1 MAGYKAHLAT
11 SIVLGGVAAVGAF
24 TSLAI
29 GIILSPLIFLAV
41 LIGSF
46 LPDLDSDTGMP
57 VKMLFASLGM
67 VAAIWAGYMLLD
79 RVIDEPI
86 QSIAT
91 IVGSYGAVYIILQR
105 IFKKFTKHRGLFHS
119 ILALLIAMLTL
130 NYLLL
135 IFEFS
140 LFESGLISISLGVGY
155 LGHLILDEV
164 NSVVNLSGIPFIPN
178 RSLGSAL
185 KIGSKSTK
193 NNALALVVI
202 SILLYLNC
210 FSVIF
215 ELFFGFWIEYR
226 LNFHNWSEI

>member
-11 SIVLGGVAAVGAF
+11 GMLIGGITTTGAF
-24 TSLAI
+24 VVLAI
-29 GIILSPLIFLAV
+29 DILFSPFIFLAV
-41 LIGSF
+41 IIGSF

-67 VAAIWAGYMLLD
+67 VAAIWAGYVLLD

-140 LFESGLISISLGVGY
+140 LFESRLLSISLGVGY

-164 NSVVNLSGIPFIPN
+164 NSVINLSGIPFIPKK
-178 RSLGSAL
+178 SLGSAL
-185 KIGSKSTK
+185 KIVSKSSRV
-193 NNALALVVI
+193 NMIAFM
-202 SILLYLNC
+202 ILGILIIMTY
-210 FSVIF
+210 FQTST
-215 ELFFGFWIEYR
+215 
-226 LNFHNWSEI
+226 

>member
-11 SIVLGGVAAVGAF
+11 GMLIGGITTISVFIVL
-24 TSLAI
+24 AI
-29 GIILSPLIFLAV
+29 DILFSPFIFLAV
-41 LIGSF
+41 IIGSF

-67 VAAIWAGYMLLD
+67 VAAIWAGYVLLD

-140 LFESGLISISLGVGY
+140 LFESRLLSISLGVGY

-164 NSVVNLSGIPFIPN
+164 NSVINLSGIPFIPKK
-178 RSLGSAL
+178 SLGSAL
-185 KIGSKSTK
+185 KIVSKSSRV
-193 NNALALVVI
+193 NMIAFM
-202 SILLYLNC
+202 ILGILIIMTY
-210 FSVIF
+210 FQTST
-215 ELFFGFWIEYR
+215 
-226 LNFHNWSEI
+226 

>member
-11 SIVLGGVAAVGAF
+11 GMLIGGITTISAFIVL
-24 TSLAI
+24 AI
-29 GIILSPLIFLAV
+29 DILFSPFIFLAV
-41 LIGSF
+41 IIGSF

-57 VKMLFASLGM
+57 VKILFASLGM
-67 VAAIWAGYMLLD
+67 VAAIWVGYVLLD
-79 RVIDEPI
+79 RVSDEPI
-86 QSIAT
+86 KSIAT

-140 LFESGLISISLGVGY
+140 LFESGLLSISLGVGY

-202 SILLYLNC
+202 SILLYLNY
-210 FSVIF
+210 FSV
-215 ELFFGFWIEYR
+215 FG
-226 LNFHNWSEI
+226 

>member
-11 SIVLGGVAAVGAF
+11 GMLIGGITTISVFIVL
-24 TSLAI
+24 AI
-29 GIILSPLIFLAV
+29 DILFSPFIFLAV
-41 LIGSF
+41 IIGSF

-140 LFESGLISISLGVGY
+140 LFESRLLSISLGVGY

-164 NSVVNLSGIPFIPN
+164 NSVINLSGIPFIPKK
-178 RSLGSAL
+178 SLGSAL
-185 KIGSKSTK
+185 KIVSKSSRV
-193 NNALALVVI
+193 NMIAFM
-202 SILLYLNC
+202 ILGILIIMTY
-210 FSVIF
+210 FQTST
-215 ELFFGFWIEYR
+215 
-226 LNFHNWSEI
+226 

>member
-11 SIVLGGVAAVGAF
+11 GMLIGGITTISVFIVL
-24 TSLAI
+24 AI
-29 GIILSPLIFLAV
+29 DILFSPFIFLAV
-41 LIGSF
+41 IIGSF

-57 VKMLFASLGM
+57 VKMLVASLGM

-79 RVIDEPI
+79 RVSDEPVK
-86 QSIAT
+86 SIAT

-140 LFESGLISISLGVGY
+140 LFESRLLSISLGVGY

-164 NSVVNLSGIPFIPN
+164 NSVINLSGIPFIPKK
-178 RSLGSAL
+178 SLGSAL
-185 KIGSKSTK
+185 KIVSKSSRV
-193 NNALALVVI
+193 NMIAFM
-202 SILLYLNC
+202 ILGILIIMTY
-210 FSVIF
+210 FQTST
-215 ELFFGFWIEYR
+215 
-226 LNFHNWSEI
+226 